1 MPNPYP
7 AIWQRTDLTQERLD
21 GQVTF
26 TDPSNQPG
34 GGGSGNVNSVTAGDA
49 SITIAGTVTD
59 PTVAVAANGVTTA
72 KLANLAVTQGKIALA
87 SVDAAQLASAGP
99 VTANW
104 VPLADGSGGVAWGVS
119 PGVNSVLAADTSIV
133 IGGTAQG
140 PTVATGTL
148 DVIATNHPPAAN
160 WSNNSKK
167 ITGLANG
174 ASASDAAAFGQ
185 IPTALPPN
193 GSAGGDLSGT
203 YPNPTVAA
211 IEGVAVSSTPPT
223 ANQLLQA
230 IDATHAAWAT
240 VSGTSPLTTKG
251 DLFGY
256 STTDARIPIGTDG
269 QVLTADSAQALG
281 LKWAAASGGS
291 STLVRSARSSNT
303 ILGTG
308 DNMTTVIAT
317 AAYTQTL
324 TAAATLGNGW
334 WCVIQNGTTDG
345 TTVLVIDPNAS
356 ETIDGLSTLTMY
368 SGDTR
373 LLLCDGSNF
382 FTALL
387 QGGLAEFTSSGTFIV
402 PSGATALDVMCIGGG
417 GQGGGGNTANTN
429 TPTTISGGTGGGG
442 GAVTRAPLQ
451 ASDVGAA
458 GASVTVTVGAGG
470 TGAGGGGAASTAG
483 TSHSGSNGSDGALS
497 SFGSLL
503 KAGGGG
509 GGRGGNSVGV
519 LGGGGGSV
527 VTSASG
533 TTGGSPTS
541 STAALS
547 GQSGQ
552 VTGVAGNGTSSE
564 WGGASGGSWNNNT
577 GAGTAGGG
585 SIFAGPGGGGG
596 AGGNTPSTTFAAAAG
611 GNNQVYTDGSS
622 SAGGAAGTS
631 GASPT
636 AGGNGSTTRKPFCGQ
651 GGGGGGCGSAGANG
665 GNGGTGGPGGGGGGG
680 GAAIQANTGSS
691 GTGGNGGT
699 GGDGIVRVR
708 YT

>member
-193 GSAGGDLSGT
+193 VSAGGDLSGT

-211 IEGVAVSSTPPT
+211 IEGVAVSSTPPS

-251 DLFGY
+251 DIFGY
-256 STTDARIPIGTDG
+256 STTDARIPVGTDG
-269 QVLTADSAQALG
+269 QVLTADS
-281 LKWAAASGGS
+281 
-291 STLVRSARSSNT
+291 
-303 ILGTG
+303 
-308 DNMTTVIAT
+308 
-317 AAYTQTL
+317 TQTL
-324 TAAATLGNGW
+324 GVKWA
-334 WCVIQNGTTDG
+334 
-345 TTVLVIDPNAS
+345 
-356 ETIDGLSTLTMY
+356 
-368 SGDTR
+368 
-373 LLLCDGSNF
+373 
-382 FTALL
+382 
-387 QGGLAEFTSSGTFIV
+387 
-402 PSGATALDVMCIGGG
+402 
-417 GQGGGGNTANTN
+417 
-429 TPTTISGGTGGGG
+429 
-442 GAVTRAPLQ
+442 
-451 ASDVGAA
+451 
-458 GASVTVTVGAGG
+458 
-470 TGAGGGGAASTAG
+470 
-483 TSHSGSNGSDGALS
+483 
-497 SFGSLL
+497 
-503 KAGGGG
+503 AGGGG
-509 GGRGGNSVGV
+509 GTKTVPLLFGAPDSSGNAY
-519 LGGGGGSV
+519 
-527 VTSASG
+527 TS
-533 TTGGSPTS
+533 
-541 STAALS
+541 L
-547 GQSGQ
+547 
-552 VTGVAGNGTSSE
+552 V
-564 WGGASGGSWNNNT
+564 T
-577 GAGTAGGG
+577 GAGTNIRLLVPTFTTGVDGFWWG
-585 SIFAGPGGGGG
+585 ILDV
-596 AGGNTPSTTFAAAAG
+596 PS
-611 GNNQVYTDGSS
+611 NYS
-622 SAGGAAGTS
+622 SAGAIVLWVGANDTTGHVSRWIVATNAVNTSATWDAALTAETAQNLTMSTTAYRPQALTFTLSTTPVAGESMTFYVER
-631 GASPT
+631 
-636 AGGNGSTTRKPFCGQ
+636 NGSN
-651 GGGGGGCGSAGANG
+651 GAD
-665 GNGGTGGPGGGGGGG
+665 TLTV
-680 GAAIQANTGSS
+680 AAYLAKAVFS
-691 GTGGNGGT
+691 
-699 GGDGIVRVR
+699 
-708 YT
+708 YTST